1 MKTRADIDAEL
12 ARLSERLDAL
22 CRELPPERVLE
33 AFPDEVRPLTE
44 QVAPEHEAY
53 VEDRV
58 NAMLTAAGLIHDDA
72 AGG

>member
-1 MKTRADIDAEL
+1 MKTRADIDTDL
-12 ARLSERLDAL
+12 ARLSARLQEL
-22 CRELPPERVLE
+22 CGELPSEQVLE
-33 AFPDEVRPLTE
+33 AFSREARPLTE

-58 NAMLTAAGLIHDDA
+58 HAMLAEAGLIQDDA